1 MSGMIIGLDL
11 AKSVFQVHAVDAE
24 GKVVITRK
32 VRRSQMLEFFTRLVH
47 SMLAMM
53 TAPGWLRVLPAMLLL
68 KLHQH
73 DIAEVEQRMHD
84 AQLKVFQDVLQRGV
98 SEGRIGA
105 DDDPELLLTLFVGP
119 ILMAGLTGST
129 ELNGALADRSVSQF
143 LGALDAVAPTAP

>member
-1 MSGMIIGLDL
+1 
-11 AKSVFQVHAVDAE
+11 
-24 GKVVITRK
+24 
-32 VRRSQMLEFFTRLVH
+32 
-47 SMLAMM
+47 MLAMM